1 MLFSQNPLS
10 VLGTKDYI
18 TLPFQYS
25 QGFIVVDV
33 VFGYLF
39 PMRFILD
46 TGAEHTILLHK
57 EYTDILNYSY
67 DKEINVIGADISYLL
82 KAWVVRKVPLQF
94 SEGERI
100 MKDIIVLENN
110 ILDLSAMTG
119 LNIHGILGVE
129 FLKNYIV
136 DINYKEKVIRL
147 YKSDYSRH
155 QWRKYE
161 PLPLAIYQHKPYL
174 SCAVSLSGKTES
186 EKLFLLDTGAA
197 LSLLLHTDIDSLSA
211 LPSNIIKGT
220 IGKGIGGE
228 IVGYSGKI
236 DRFRFGKTNFENLV
250 TSFQAPDS
258 WLDEDEII
266 REGII
271 GNYLLDQ
278 FRVVFDFPA
287 SKLLLKP
294 LKRKLKPLSYDKSG
308 LIIYAF
314 GKDFRNYYIHH
325 VIPGSPAAEA
335 GILKGDVLTHLGIW
349 PSRFYSLNGINNKF
363 SGRDKDVTL
372 TITRSGI
379 KKQVRFTLR
388 DMYEKGR

>member
-1 MLFSQNPLS
+1 MVFSQNPLP
-10 VLGTKDYI
+10 VLGNKDYI

-67 DKEINVIGADISYLL
+67 DKEIQVVGADISYML

-136 DINYKEKVIRL
+136 DINFKEKVIHL

-161 PLPLAIYQHKPYL
+161 PLPLELYQHKPYL
-174 SCAVSLSGKTES
+174 RCLVSLSGKTES

-197 LSLLLHTDIDSLSA
+197 LSLLVHTDIDSLSD
-211 LPSNIIKGT
+211 LPSNIIRGT

-236 DRFRFGKTNFENLV
+236 ERVRLGKTNFENLV

-258 WLDEDEII
+258 LLNEDEII
-266 REGII
+266 REGIV

-287 SKLLLKP
+287 GKLLLKP
-294 LKRKLKPLSYDKSG
+294 IKKKLKPLSYDKSG

-325 VIPGSPAAEA
+325 VIPGSPADEA
-335 GILKGDVLTHLGIW
+335 GIVKGDVLTHLGIW
-349 PSRFYSLNGINNKF
+349 PSRFYTLNGIDRKF
-363 SGRDKDVTL
+363 SGRDKEVAL

-388 DMYEKGR
+388 DMYAKGK

>member
-1 MLFSQNPLS
+1 MVFSQNPLS
-10 VLGTKDYI
+10 VLGNKDYI

-67 DKEINVIGADISYLL
+67 DKEIQVVGADISYML

-136 DINYKEKVIRL
+136 DINFKEKVIRL

-161 PLPLAIYQHKPYL
+161 PLPLELYQHKPYL
-174 SCAVSLSGKTES
+174 RCLVSLSGKTES

-197 LSLLLHTDIDSLSA
+197 LSLLVHTDIDSLSD
-211 LPSNIIKGT
+211 LPSNIIRGT

-236 DRFRFGKTNFENLV
+236 ERVRLGKTNFENLV

-258 WLDEDEII
+258 LLNEDEII
-266 REGII
+266 REGIV

-287 SKLLLKP
+287 GKLLLKP
-294 LKRKLKPLSYDKSG
+294 IKKKLKPLSYDKSG

-325 VIPGSPAAEA
+325 VIPGSPADEA
-335 GILKGDVLTHLGIW
+335 GIVKGDVLTHLGIW
-349 PSRFYSLNGINNKF
+349 PSRFYTLNGINRKF
-363 SGRDKDVTL
+363 SGRDKEVAL

-388 DMYEKGR
+388 DMYAKGK

>member
-1 MLFSQNPLS
+1 MVFSQNPLS
-10 VLGTKDYI
+10 VLGNKDYI

-67 DKEINVIGADISYLL
+67 DKEIQVVGADISYML

-136 DINYKEKVIRL
+136 DINFKEKVIRL

-161 PLPLAIYQHKPYL
+161 PLPLELYQHKPYL
-174 SCAVSLSGKTES
+174 RCLVSLSGKTES

-197 LSLLLHTDIDSLSA
+197 LSLLVHTDIDSLSD
-211 LPSNIIKGT
+211 LPSNIIRGT

-236 DRFRFGKTNFENLV
+236 ERVRLGKTNFENLV

-258 WLDEDEII
+258 LLTEDEII
-266 REGII
+266 REGIV

-287 SKLLLKP
+287 GKLLLKP
-294 LKRKLKPLSYDKSG
+294 IKKKLKPLSYDKSG

-325 VIPGSPAAEA
+325 VIPGSPADEA
-335 GILKGDVLTHLGIW
+335 GIVKGDVLTHLGIW
-349 PSRFYSLNGINNKF
+349 PSRFYTLNGINRKF
-363 SGRDKDVTL
+363 SGRDKEVAL

-388 DMYEKGR
+388 DMYAKGK